1 MSQFLISLFL
11 NAWLVVAVV
20 LFAAIVWQSF
30 RPSSRAYMERHAR
43 IPFQEEGGNQ

>member
-20 LFAAIVWQSF
+20 LFAAIVWQAF
-30 RPSSRAYMERHAR
+30 RPSARASMDRHSR
-43 IPFQEEGGNQ
+43 IPFQEEGSDQ